1 MKVGWA
7 THKQLNGA
15 MFQWLCY
22 VVVFRQGLAWPAG
35 IPDLTKYHYKVESHF
50 LVESAW
56 QSVGD
61 TDDPRAEAVLL
72 WLANSEVHLCK
83 DKVILYG
90 DSDIYHVSQY
100 SVYTV
105 NDTWEACVN
114 AYGVWEGEDVV
125 IYFQLV
131 KDGEAQCG

>member
-1 MKVGWA
+1 MS
-7 THKQLNGA
+7 L
-15 MFQWLCY
+15 
-22 VVVFRQGLAWPAG
+22 RGLDQKHLIG
-35 IPDLTKYHYKVESHF
+35 RDSKKEHF
-50 LVESAW
+50 SAACRLEL
-56 QSVGD
+56 QSASAYLASLHPGD

-131 KDGEAQCG
+131 KDGEAQ